1 MLQSLLD
8 KANDTEFTDW
18 LVSVRRR
25 IHQWPELAFHEVRT
39 NELIR
44 FELDQLGIKYTT
56 PIAQTGLVATIGSG
70 SGLVFGLR
78 ADMDALPLQEMVE
91 WEYKSKVDGKM
102 HACGHDLHV
111 TMLLGAA
118 KLLQQHKDQLKGSVK
133 LIFQPGEEGHAGAYH
148 MIKEGIL
155 QDVQAAFAM
164 HVNSLLPVHYSPLV
178 VGHLSAKPGPLL
190 AASGR
195 FHATITGKGGHGA
208 MPHEAIDPVVPMAF
222 TVLAPQPLVS
232 REINPLDSSVVSV
245 GFVKAGEGAYN
256 ILPESV
262 TFGGTFRSLTNEG
275 SSHLQKRITEI
286 IETQATIHRCTAI
299 VEFSLRTYPPMVNDE
314 SVYEHVKSVGERLLG
329 GSEYVHLAE
338 PGMGAEDFSF
348 MAQEIPAAMFYIGV
362 APESMHQVHSL
373 HSPHFFANE
382 KALPIGAALH
392 AGVAIEYLEKNYMS
406 LSNGHL

>member
-8 KANDTEFTDW
+8 KANDTEFTDC

-56 PIAQTGLVATIGSG
+56 PIAQTGLVATIRSG
-70 SGLVFGLR
+70 SGPVFDLR

-91 WEYKSKVDGKM
+91 WKYKSNVDGKM
-102 HACGHDLHV
+102 HACGHVLHV

-148 MIKEGIL
+148 MIKEGVL
-155 QDVQAAFAM
+155 KDVQATFAM
-164 HVNSLLPVHYSPLV
+164 HVNPLLPV
-178 VGHLSAKPGPLL
+178 GHITSE
-190 AASGR
+190 R
-195 FHATITGKGGHGA
+195 FHATIMGKGGHGA

-222 TVLAPQPLVS
+222 TILALQPLVS
-232 REINPLDSSVVSV
+232 RETNPLDSSVVSV

-262 TFGGTFRSLTNEG
+262 TFGGTYRSLTNEG
-275 SSHLQKRITEI
+275 SSHLQKRIKERHKQLYTG
-286 IETQATIHRCTAI
+286 ALLPLD
-299 VEFSLRTYPPMVNDE
+299 FSLRTYPPTVNDE
-314 SVYEHVKSVGERLLG
+314 LVYEHVKFVGERLLG
-329 GSEYVHLAE
+329 GSEYVHLAV
-338 PGMGAEDFSF
+338 PGMSSEDFSF

-362 APESMHQVHSL
+362 APESMDQVHSL
-373 HSPHFFANE
+373 HSPHFFANWCCIAFCCC
-382 KALPIGAALH
+382 KL
-392 AGVAIEYLEKNYMS
+392 AIEYLEKNY
-406 LSNGHL
+406 GHF